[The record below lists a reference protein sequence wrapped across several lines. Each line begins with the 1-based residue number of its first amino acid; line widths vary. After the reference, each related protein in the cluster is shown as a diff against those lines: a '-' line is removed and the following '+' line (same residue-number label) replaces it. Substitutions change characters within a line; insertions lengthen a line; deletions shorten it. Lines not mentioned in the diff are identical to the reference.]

1 MHTWKGTFEQDGNA
15 LALLLIDSGAL
26 LGGQLDALLLVN
38 DAARLLGN
46 LVALLDVDAGL
57 LRDINAGLSGLIVAD
72 RLHARI
78 GVGLRLAVV
87 VPFFWI
93 LAFCWLIFTWSWRSS
108 AESFRGASLSLTEF
122 CRQNGRCMWAE
133 LSACGSN
140 SLIL

>member
-72 RLHARI
+72 RLRARI

-87 VPFFWI
+87 VP
-93 LAFCWLIFTWSWRSS
+93 LLDLGLQLVAL
-108 AESFRGASLSLTEF
+108 
-122 CRQNGRCMWAE
+122 
-133 LSACGSN
+133 
-140 SLIL
+140 